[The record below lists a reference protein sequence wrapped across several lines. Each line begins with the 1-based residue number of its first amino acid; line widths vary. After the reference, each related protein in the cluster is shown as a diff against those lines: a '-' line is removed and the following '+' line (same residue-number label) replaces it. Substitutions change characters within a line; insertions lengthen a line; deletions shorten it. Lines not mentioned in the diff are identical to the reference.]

1 MEEYNKIIQAY
12 KDLSWV
18 ERSLIKELAVQTLLD
33 QGAIEIGTSDVNCAI
48 VSLYNS
54 RGGFAGVIE
63 EELK

>member
-18 ERSLIKELAVQTLLD
+18 ERSLIKELAIQTFLD
-33 QGAIEIGTSDVNCAI
+33 EGSAEIGTSDVNCAI
-48 VSLYNS
+48 VSFYNS
-54 RGGFAGVIE
+54 RDGFADAIE

>member
-12 KDLSWV
+12 KDLPWV

-33 QGAIEIGTSDVNCAI
+33 EGATEIGTSDVNCSI

-54 RGGFAGVIE
+54 YGNFSDIVE
-63 EELK
+63 KSW